1 MKSVRLLPL
10 VGLLALAACK
20 PSDNAPTVKPV
31 ATVNGTAISRQI
43 YDFYVKNVAGKASSD
58 LTAEQRTQLL
68 DNLLRAEIVAQQAEK
83 EGLDKTGDTASQL
96 YLMRLQVLE
105 QAKSEAYLKDKKA
118 SDAELKAEYDKRIAA
133 MPKMQYKARHI
144 LVSSEDA
151 AKAIIAQ
158 LKKGAKF
165 EDLAKAQSMDSSKSS
180 GGDLGW
186 FSPGNMVKPFADAVT
201 TLKKGEITPEP
212 VKTEYGWHVIRL
224 DDTRD
229 TPVPPLEQVKTQV
242 EQLVQQGK
250 WKTYSDDLL
259 KAAKV
264 AGSVS
269 AKTSYV
275 VAGTEAGSKLDKA
288 QALGVPVLDEAGL
301 GELLAGRKPAG
312 S

>member
-10 VGLLALAACK
+10 IGLLALVACK
-20 PSDNAPTVKPV
+20 PSENAPAVKPV
-31 ATVNGTAISRQI
+31 ATVNGTAISREAF
-43 YDFYVKNVAGKASSD
+43 DFYVKNVAGKASSD
-58 LTAEQRTQLL
+58 LTAEQRAQLL

-96 YLMRLQVLE
+96 FLMRLQVLE
-105 QAKSEAYLKDKKA
+105 QAKSEDYLKDKKA
-118 SDAELKAEYDKRIAA
+118 SDAELREEYDKRIAA
-133 MPKMQYKARHI
+133 MPKTQYKARHI
-144 LVSSEDA
+144 LVNNEDA

-165 EDLAKAQSMDSSKSS
+165 EDLAKAQSLDSSKNS

-186 FSPGNMVKPFADAVT
+186 FSPGNMVKPFADAVA
-201 TLKKGEITPEP
+201 TLKKGEFTHEP

-250 WKTYSDDLL
+250 WKTYADDLL

-264 AGSVS
+264 E
-269 AKTSYV
+269 KN
-275 VAGTEAGSKLDKA
+275 L
-288 QALGVPVLDEAGL
+288 
-301 GELLAGRKPAG
+301 
-312 S
+312 